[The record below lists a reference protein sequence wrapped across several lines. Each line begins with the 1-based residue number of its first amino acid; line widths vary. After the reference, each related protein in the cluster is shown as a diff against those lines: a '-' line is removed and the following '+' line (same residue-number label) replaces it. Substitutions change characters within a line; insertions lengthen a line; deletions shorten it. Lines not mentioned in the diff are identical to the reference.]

1 MRKNE
6 EHMNDSDDSKRTP
19 PKQRQ
24 QRGAALI
31 LTVVV
36 IMVLTTL
43 GIAMVAFTVTEERSA
58 VAYRDTL
65 QARMIAEAGVR
76 IVQMAFAT
84 PSDRALVPLYSA
96 VAAPSGTTP
105 KAYDYYGLTEA
116 DTETALNAL
125 GIYRAS
131 RGLYVPPRYTGAG
144 NRFFAGPFG
153 GAGGWGSA
161 FGGTYVPSTSTDT
174 YDLRFTRKI
183 PGTNTDIA
191 DNWLDTNINALLQT
205 AGDWNL
211 TGGKI
216 TDISFYG
223 APATGG
229 IQYGIT
235 TVRVTA
241 EKRAAW
247 PDGELLA
254 RETVE
259 AIIGDSNPK
268 PAVLGNGNVKF
279 ITQGGEMCGDGCEQI
294 HANGNIQVGT
304 ISGGENPM
312 VTATGTIAGGSGSTQ
327 VLPTAVVTPEINPWD
342 LSYRPTAN
350 TELAAYYLLAARPLD
365 AVWTDGN
372 PATPAN
378 KAGWPC
384 GLGVPQLSRCQDY
397 NLEYDSAGVA
407 KAARTAASVPY
418 MYRWDTANNEW
429 SATGCTSGVAL
440 SCGAGTP
447 SFNVIRAADAV
458 VAGTGDNNDIPFNIL
473 RVPKTKF
480 DLQTPVDGSTILVDG
495 MFVKTGGGMAPIMSV
510 IAVGSMTFSSS
521 TTWFPAMANRV
532 MWMSGRDIDVQANC
546 CAPSNTC
553 ATNLANN
560 AAQSI
565 VAVHEQLF
573 SQSQTALAGIVIA
586 ENRVNYDTI
595 VNSATQAI
603 DITKG
608 DHSYSCG
615 LPDWPWELPTKPAI
629 FSLKSATN

>member
-1 MRKNE
+1 MQQTE

-19 PKQRQ
+19 GKGRR

-43 GIAMVAFTVTEERSA
+43 GIAMVSFTVTEERSA

-76 IVQMAFAT
+76 IVQMAFAS
-84 PSDRALVPLYSA
+84 PSDRALVPLYGASA
-96 VAAPSGTTP
+96 TASGTVP
-105 KAYDYYGLTEA
+105 PAYDYYGLTDA
-116 DTETALNAL
+116 DMDTALNAI
-125 GIYRAS
+125 GIYRTT
-131 RGLYVPPRYTGAG
+131 RGGVLSPARYSGVG
-144 NRFFAGPFG
+144 NRYFAGPFG
-153 GAGGWGSA
+153 GSNGWASA
-161 FGGTYVPSTSTDT
+161 FGGLYDPSTSTNT
-174 YDLRFTRKI
+174 YDLLFTRTV
-183 PGTNTDIA
+183 PGTTTVIA
-191 DNWLDTNINALLQT
+191 NNWLDTNINALLT
-205 AGDWNL
+205 TSTDWNL
-211 TGGKI
+211 DSGRI
-216 TDISFYG
+216 TAIAFYA

-241 EKRAAW
+241 EKYS
-247 PDGELLA
+247 GTELLA

-259 AIIGDSNPK
+259 AIIGDNNPK
-268 PAVLGNGNVKF
+268 PAVLGNGDVKF
-279 ITQGGEMCGDGCEQI
+279 MTQGGVMCGDGCEQI

-304 ISGGENPM
+304 ISGGEDPM
-312 VTATGTIAGGSGSTQ
+312 VTATGTISGGSGSTQ
-327 VLPTAVVTPEINPWD
+327 VLPNTIVTPEINPWD
-342 LSYRPTAN
+342 LSYRPTAD

-397 NLEYDSAGVA
+397 NLEYDSAGTP
-407 KAARTAASVPY
+407 KAARTAAMVPY
-418 MYRWDTANNEW
+418 MYKWDTANSEW

-440 SCGAGTP
+440 SCGVGTP
-447 SFNVIRAADAV
+447 SFTVTRVADTI
-458 VAGTGDNNDIPFNIL
+458 VAGTGDTNDIPYNIT
-473 RVPKTKF
+473 RVPRTRF
-480 DLQTPVDGSTILVDG
+480 DLGTPVDGSTILVDG
-495 MFVKTGGGMAPIMSV
+495 MFTKTGGGMNPIMSV
-510 IAVGSMTFSSS
+510 IAIGSMTFSSS

-532 MWMSGRDIDVQANC
+532 MWISGRDIDVQANC

-573 SQSQTALAGIVIA
+573 SQSQTALAGIVIG
-586 ENRVNYDTI
+586 ENRVNWDTVI